1 MTGEAGAKE
10 EVSDWQGGEGERRQK
25 LGGFFILSA
34 CRREGM
40 GGTGTSTEENVGQ
53 NFAGMLQEIRR
64 NQQSCY
70 RRGNTLT
77 DI

>member
-10 EVSDWQGGEGERRQK
+10 EVSDWGGKEGGKRQEVS
-25 LGGFFILSA
+25 LCLSA

-53 NFAGMLQEIRR
+53 SFGGMLQERRR
-64 NQQSCY
+64 NQLTCY
-70 RRGNTLT
+70 RRGNTLA